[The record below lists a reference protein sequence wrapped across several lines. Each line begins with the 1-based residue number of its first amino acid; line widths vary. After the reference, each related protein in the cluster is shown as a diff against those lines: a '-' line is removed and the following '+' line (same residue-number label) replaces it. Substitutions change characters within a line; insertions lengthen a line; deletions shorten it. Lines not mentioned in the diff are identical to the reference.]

1 MQEVSE
7 SFPSGKHH
15 SITWRWVKTYY
26 YPLLQNKHPLISYF
40 RYLGCQGFDSQPYFF
55 CLHHGTFINAMFLKQ
70 ILALAD
76 VGLSRIA
83 KCHDIPMISL
93 LHFKLNGP
101 KSMVSSP
108 TSTIDY
114 GMGLYTLMFEIS
126 LLVEHSRG
134 PDYPRS
140 PNLWAIITQHSIKCD
155 TFRI

>member
-83 KCHDIPMISL
+83 KCHDIPMIS
-93 LHFKLNGP
+93 
-101 KSMVSSP
+101 SMYVWSIPRSFVVQ
-108 TSTIDY
+108 IHQ
-114 GMGLYTLMFEIS
+114 E
-126 LLVEHSRG
+126 LLVPAQNEHIYIYTCTSV
-134 PDYPRS
+134 Y
-140 PNLWAIITQHSIKCD
+140 IYIYIHTHI
-155 TFRI
+155 